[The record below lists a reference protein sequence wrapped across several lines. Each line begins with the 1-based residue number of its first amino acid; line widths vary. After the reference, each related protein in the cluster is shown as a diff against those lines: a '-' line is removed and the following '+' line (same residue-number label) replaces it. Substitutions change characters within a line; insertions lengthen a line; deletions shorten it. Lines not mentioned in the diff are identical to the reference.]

1 MGLGSKLKK
10 LGGGKIAKL
19 VKHTTNPLHV
29 VKPSHNLDPVG
40 SIAKAMGIN
49 TPLNKPIDKIYN
61 KIDKVWEKTDPLSVQ
76 LSKTLDTIFDKVD
89 IHAKLL
95 DKTKENGLEDEDAIQ
110 NFEPSNEKDSD
121 SKKLKITYKG
131 KDYVLTKKQIKDMIN
146 DTSLPEDLR
155 KSLKEILETG
165 VIKSDVTELI
175 KLDLPSFTSYKG
187 LDTSSINLPQ
197 FIALDVMGIK
207 NAYDVSTWNTE
218 EPDLPAI
225 IGAVKVKAHDE
236 NGVFIGSL
244 PTTYPYVRHEVLDPN
259 FNSCED
265 WNICLPNMN
274 MPNGLK
280 DFIDGIVDKNSLTY
294 KTIEDINKL
303 AEEVDRVPEARQL
316 ISILSKEYK
325 ELPQTITDKLHPN
338 VQRLIKEYNLTPIAD
353 KEAEYDDLSA
363 YLNAPFPELKLKEQE
378 DNKELNK
385 LLDQLK
391 DLNLEDLNI
400 PIIEPCVTDITERQV
415 NGNGVFDHIASSIF
429 NQLAFVRDQGL
440 ITKDEIASIYSESL
454 VQSVQT
460 AIQYSL
466 EKHNITLASYQSK
479 VAAAQASIAVLE
491 AKTRLLMLPSQLRLA
506 YAQIEAQ
513 MEQINLLKVQIELEK
528 EKFPQVVAQTDLI
541 LAQTDGQRLNNEHIQ
556 VALQQSKLGLSQTQ
570 EQIAL
575 MKEQN
580 KQAQIQTELAG
591 LQIEQTKEQIQTIV
605 LQNNKLIEDTKMVD
619 AQTQLQ
625 FKQVE
630 LADIQKIE
638 SKARIK
644 MLAQQLDK
652 EKEGLGLIKAQVATA
667 YAQLGLIKDQM
678 KASRAQYSDTIEGKP
693 IGGLLGAQIMVN
705 KVQASSFERKAFN
718 DFVNNLQTGWA
729 ANKTADIAISS
740 PVSFTPLVVDRA
752 INWGLTKY
760 FNMPVDTV
768 KVPKDYTPYMTDAQM
783 DAEEPVNYKTTKKNA
798 KK

>member
-1 MGLGSKLKK
+1 M
-10 LGGGKIAKL
+10 
-19 VKHTTNPLHV
+19 
-29 VKPSHNLDPVG
+29 
-40 SIAKAMGIN
+40 
-49 TPLNKPIDKIYN
+49 
-61 KIDKVWEKTDPLSVQ
+61 
-76 LSKTLDTIFDKVD
+76 
-89 IHAKLL
+89 
-95 DKTKENGLEDEDAIQ
+95 
-110 NFEPSNEKDSD
+110 
-121 SKKLKITYKG
+121 
-131 KDYVLTKKQIKDMIN
+131 
-146 DTSLPEDLR
+146 
-155 KSLKEILETG
+155 
-165 VIKSDVTELI
+165 
-175 KLDLPSFTSYKG
+175 
-187 LDTSSINLPQ
+187 
-197 FIALDVMGIK
+197 
-207 NAYDVSTWNTE
+207 
-218 EPDLPAI
+218 
-225 IGAVKVKAHDE
+225 
-236 NGVFIGSL
+236 
-244 PTTYPYVRHEVLDPN
+244 
-259 FNSCED
+259 
-265 WNICLPNMN
+265 
-274 MPNGLK
+274 
-280 DFIDGIVDKNSLTY
+280 
-294 KTIEDINKL
+294 
-303 AEEVDRVPEARQL
+303 
-316 ISILSKEYK
+316 
-325 ELPQTITDKLHPN
+325 
-338 VQRLIKEYNLTPIAD
+338 
-353 KEAEYDDLSA
+353 
-363 YLNAPFPELKLKEQE
+363 
-378 DNKELNK
+378 
-385 LLDQLK
+385 
-391 DLNLEDLNI
+391 
-400 PIIEPCVTDITERQV
+400 
-415 NGNGVFDHIASSIF
+415 
-429 NQLAFVRDQGL
+429 
-440 ITKDEIASIYSESL
+440 
-454 VQSVQT
+454 
-460 AIQYSL
+460 
-466 EKHNITLASYQSK
+466 
-479 VAAAQASIAVLE
+479 
-491 AKTRLLMLPSQLRLA
+491 A

-783 DAEEPVNYKTTKKNA
+783 DAEEPVNYKTTKK